1 MLYYEINEW
10 EIRQYMYHLYKF
22 QTLGNL
28 RLNVERLSLGNMK
41 LIWILMSYYIND
53 GDMAVRIVTGNK
65 LIKEGFFTSPP
76 KYFSFIVV
84 NLNDSRH
91 TGWAEIILLFI
102 LLDGGVF
109 V

>member
-1 MLYYEINEW
+1 MC
-10 EIRQYMYHLYKF
+10 HLYKF
-22 QTLGNL
+22 VKLGNFIFD
-28 RLNVERLSLGNMK
+28 VDRLSLGNMK
-41 LIWILMSYYIND
+41 LKRILMSNYIND
-53 GDMAVRIVTGNK
+53 GDKALRIVTGNK
-65 LIKEGFFTSPP
+65 LIKEAFFTSPP

-91 TGWAEIILLFI
+91 TGWAQIILLFI